1 MAFRSKP
8 KHIGGIKDPSS
19 VSPSMFHTA
28 SVSPASSNALF
39 SYPANA
45 GPHSSPIN
53 PAGPGAGYAPVKRRL
68 PLRKVENGSIRG
80 WLEAMK
86 DSSPP
91 RTRCLQSNAFDKS
104 GIDAVDM
111 EYSAWMANHPSAVEM
126 FDKILEAAIGKR
138 IFVFLD
144 YDGTLSPIVENPE
157 FAFMSDEMRN
167 VVKEI
172 ATLFPTAIITGRSR
186 AKVYEFVQLP
196 ELYYAG
202 SHGMDIMG
210 PAEGSNGFKA
220 HGTKTLD
227 EEGNE
232 VVLFQ
237 PASDFTIVMDE
248 VYKLLEEKASKVPG
262 AKVEHNKFCVSVHFR
277 CVKDESWLQL
287 AEQVNHVIKSYPNVY
302 LTQGRKVLEI
312 RPSISWNKGKALDFL
327 IRTLGFGNR
336 NDVFPI
342 YIGDDQTDEDA
353 FKVVARRKHGLAILV
368 SNVVK
373 DTNAVC
379 SLRNPNEVLEFLHSL
394 VRWKRRGLSKFS
406 QLTI

>member
-1 MAFRSKP
+1 MAFRSKTNV
-8 KHIGGIKDPSS
+8 GTKDPSTIS
-19 VSPSMFHTA
+19 SSTFHKSGLSSSASQNLAVTGSAHYSSKKRLSPCKAETGLIH
-28 SVSPASSNALF
+28 
-39 SYPANA
+39 
-45 GPHSSPIN
+45 
-53 PAGPGAGYAPVKRRL
+53 
-68 PLRKVENGSIRG
+68 G
-80 WLEAMK
+80 WLAAMRK
-86 DSSPP
+86 SSPP
-91 RTRCLQSNAFDKS
+91 RVRCSEMDASDKLD
-104 GIDAVDM
+104 IDTVDTQ
-111 EYSAWMANHPSAVEM
+111 YRAWMANHPSALDNFEKV
-126 FDKILEAAIGKR
+126 LEAADGKHV
-138 IFVFLD
+138 FVFLD
-144 YDGTLSPIVENPE
+144 YDGTLSPIVEDPE
-157 FAFMSDEMRN
+157 RAYMSDEMRIA
-167 VVKEI
+167 VKEI
-172 ATLFPTAIITGRSR
+172 ATLFPTAILTGRR
-186 AKVYEFVQLP
+186 RDKVYEFVQLP

>member
-8 KHIGGIKDPSS
+8 KHSGGLKDPMLHMAP
-19 VSPSMFHTA
+19 VSA
-28 SVSPASSNALF
+28 ASSNGLF
-39 SYPANA
+39 NYPSNA
-45 GPHSSPIN
+45 GSHTSTTAPT
-53 PAGPGAGYAPVKRRL
+53 GPGYAPSKRRL
-68 PLRKVENGSIRG
+68 PLRKVENASITG

-91 RTRCLQSNAFDKS
+91 RTRCHPQVDVYDKS
-104 GIDAVDM
+104 EFEAIDM
-111 EYSAWMANHPSAVEM
+111 EYKAWAANHPSAVEN
-126 FDKILEAAIGKR
+126 FEKLIEAASGKR

-157 FAFMSDEMRN
+157 CAFMPDEMRT

-186 AKVYEFVQLP
+186 EKVYEFVQLP

-210 PAEGSNGFKA
+210 PAEGCNGCKA
-220 HGTKTLD
+220 QGIRALN

-237 PASDFTIVMDE
+237 PASEFTTIMNE
-248 VYKLLEEKASKVPG
+248 IFKLLEEKASKVSG

-277 CVKDESWLQL
+277 RVKEEDWLPL
-287 AEQVNHVIKSYPNVY
+287 AEQVQHVLRSYPNLC
-302 LTQGRKVLEI
+302 LTQGRKVLEV
-312 RPSISWNKGKALDFL
+312 RPLIMWNKGKALDFL
-327 IRTLGFGNR
+327 LKTLGFGSR
-336 NDVFPI
+336 SDVFPI

-353 FKVVARRKHGLAILV
+353 FKTVVRRKHGLAILV

-373 DTNAVC
+373 ETNATS
-379 SLRNPNEVLEFLHSL
+379 SLQDPNEVLEFLQLL
-394 VRWKRRGLSKFS
+394 VKWKRRHLNRLCKY
-406 QLTI
+406 LE

>member
-1 MAFRSKP
+1 MASCRSKTNV
-8 KHIGGIKDPSS
+8 GTKDPSTISSS
-19 VSPSMFHTA
+19 VFQMTSLSSAA
-28 SVSPASSNALF
+28 SQVLHSHPTSAASYTSSGAVSGSAH
-39 SYPANA
+39 YPAKKKF
-45 GPHSSPIN
+45 PP
-53 PAGPGAGYAPVKRRL
+53 
-68 PLRKVENGSIRG
+68 RKVENGSIYA

-86 DSSPP
+86 ESSPP
-91 RTRCLQSNAFDKS
+91 RIRCLHVDAPQKLE
-104 GIDAVDM
+104 IDTVDTQ
-111 EYSAWMANHPSAVEM
+111 YRAWMANHPSALDNFEKV
-126 FDKILEAAIGKR
+126 LEAADGKCV
-138 IFVFLD
+138 FVFLD
-144 YDGTLSPIVENPE
+144 YDGTLSPIVEDPE
-157 FAFMSDEMRN
+157 RAYMSDEMRAA
-167 VVKEI
+167 VKEI
-172 ATLFPTAIITGRSR
+172 ATLLPTAIITGRR
-186 AKVYEFVQLP
+186 RDKVYEFVQLP

-237 PASDFTIVMDE
+237 PASDFMLIMDE
-248 VYKLLEEKASKVPG
+248 IFKLLEEKASKVPG

-277 CVKDESWLQL
+277 CVKEENWLPL
-287 AEQVNHVIKSYPNVY
+287 AEQVNHVIKPYPNLY

-336 NDVFPI
+336 NDAFPI
-342 YIGDDQTDEDA
+342 YIGDDKTDEDA

-368 SNVVK
+368 SDVVK

-379 SLRNPNEVLEFLHSL
+379 SLRNPSEVLEFLQRL
-394 VRWKRRGLSKFS
+394 VRWKRRRLSKF
-406 QLTI
+406 L